1 MSHTPVLLD
10 EVIKGLDVKSDDRI
24 LDCTVGNGG
33 HASFLIRRLGPK
45 GYYIGI
51 DADSDAL
58 KEAEKQLEG
67 NEVTYELYEG
77 NYRNFER
84 VLDDLGIGTVD
95 KILIDMGVRMDQFE
109 SSGRGFSFKRD
120 EPLVMTFKRDP
131 EEGDLTAFEIV
142 NEWEEASIRDIISGY
157 GEERYARRIAEG
169 IVKERA
175 LQPIESTFDLIEVIR
190 TSVPAGYTRG
200 RTHFATKTFQALRTT
215 VNDEIESLREGLHRG
230 FQRLENGGRFA
241 VISFHS
247 IEDRIVKRFF
257 REKSNHKEGR
267 IISKKPITPRE
278 EEIRSNPASRSAK
291 LRIIEKI

>member
-10 EVIKGLDVKSDDRI
+10 EVVDSLDIQEDDRV
-24 LDCTVGNGG
+24 LDCTIGNGG
-33 HASFLIRRLGPK
+33 HASVLIRRLGSK

-58 KEAEKQLEG
+58 KEAEKNIQG
-67 NEVTYELYEG
+67 NGVLYELYEG

-95 KILIDMGVRMDQFE
+95 KILIDLGVRMDQFE
-109 SSGRGFSFKRD
+109 SSGRGFSFKRN
-120 EPLVMTFKRDP
+120 EPLVMTFKTEP
-131 EEGDLTAFEIV
+131 GEGDMTAFEVV
-142 NEWEEASIRDIISGY
+142 NEWEEGSIRDIISGY

-169 IVKERA
+169 IVKSRTIH
-175 LQPIESTFDLIEVIR
+175 PIESTFDLIEVIR
-190 TSVPAGYTRG
+190 SSVPAGYTRG
-200 RTHFATKTFQALRTT
+200 KSHFATKTFQALRTT

-230 FQRLENGGRFA
+230 FHRLENGGRFA

-257 REKSNHKEGR
+257 REKADQKEGR

-278 EEIRSNPASRSAK
+278 EEVRSNPASRSAK